1 MAENLF
7 KFDVRHDTR
16 RIVAEIRA
24 EQANITKATA
34 NAINRT
40 ADELRTQ
47 AGKIIRAEY
56 NVTLRG
62 IRQASKIRRAS
73 VRSKFPRAE
82 VIFSGRRINLYE
94 FAARQTKKGVTV
106 KVKVSGGRKLIPGA
120 FVQTLKSGQ
129 NIGKRGVFKR
139 VGKERYPIHFLPSL
153 SIPQMTERKALSVAI
168 LKFADAR
175 YDKNLRQQLK
185 FVMGR

>member
-1 MAENLF
+1 MAENVF
-7 KFDVRHDTR
+7 KFDVRHDTK

-24 EQANITKATA
+24 DHANITRATA

-47 AGKIIRAEY
+47 AGRIIREEY

-62 IRQASKIRRAS
+62 IRQASRVRKAS
-73 VRSKFPRAE
+73 PRSKFPRAE
-82 VIFSGRRINLYE
+82 VSFSGRRINLYE
-94 FAARQTKKGVTV
+94 FGARQLKKGVTV
-106 KVKVSGGRKLIPGA
+106 KVKVRGGRKLIEGA
-120 FVQTLKSGQ
+120 FIQTLKSGQ
-129 NIGKRGVFKR
+129 NIGKKGVFKR
-139 VGKERYPIHFLPSL
+139 VGKARYPIHFLPSL
-153 SIPQMTERKALSVAI
+153 SIPQMTERKAISVAI

-185 FVMGR
+185 FLMGR